1 MAIKHLHKS
10 KESHQICKCGK
21 DSMIHVTEYTDPQ
34 TCIHLYMCND
44 CWWKYQGIQRPMAPW
59 QIKQKQKDVAA
70 WKKVMGYT

>member
-1 MAIKHLHKS
+1 
-10 KESHQICKCGK
+10 
-21 DSMIHVTEYTDPQ
+21 MIHVTEYTDPQ

-59 QIKQKQKDVAA
+59 QIKQKQKDIAA